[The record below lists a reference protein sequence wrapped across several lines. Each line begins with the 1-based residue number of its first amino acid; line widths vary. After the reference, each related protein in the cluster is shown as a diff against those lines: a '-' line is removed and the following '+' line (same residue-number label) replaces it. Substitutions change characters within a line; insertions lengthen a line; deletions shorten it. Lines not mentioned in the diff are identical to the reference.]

1 MQELP
6 FLPTHWLPGNPM
18 VMIGM
23 LVILALLGGELAARG
38 LRIPRIS
45 GYAATGMLLG
55 ATGLIPPPL
64 TEDLRIFVDISLGLV
79 LFELGGRL
87 DLGWLRRAPMIAVM
101 AIVESAATGGL
112 LYVLLTSYFGFSA
125 SVALIGAAIGI
136 STSPA
141 VVMRVAADSSAQ
153 GQVTERMLLLAAIN
167 STIAVLVLTTLVP
180 MLASGREGGIVQ
192 GIARPLYLLGG
203 SIALAAVM
211 TWIALAVYRITGK
224 REDRQLIATLG
235 LVVLAV
241 GLALAWKLSVLVTL
255 LALGMGLRNFDRGS
269 HTMALD
275 FGVAGQFFYLVLF
288 SLVGASLDLG
298 TLLVAGLAGAAF
310 VAVRFLGKALA
321 VLAFAR
327 ATHQPLAQA
336 ALLVVAI
343 QPMSG
348 LAAVLA
354 YDAANMLGELAASV
368 APVVVAAVVILEMVG
383 PIATQIALRLAGD
396 AHATPTGARA

>member
-1 MQELP
+1 MLGLP
-6 FLPTHWLPGNPM
+6 FLPTQWLPGNPM
-18 VMIGM
+18 VMIGT

-55 ATGLIPPPL
+55 ATGLMPPPL

-87 DLGWLRRAPMIAVM
+87 DLAWLRRAPMIAVM
-101 AIVESAATGGL
+101 AIAESAATGAL
-112 LYVLLTSYFGFSA
+112 LYYLLAVYFDFPA
-125 SVALIGAAIGI
+125 AVALIGAAIGI

-180 MLASGREGGIVQ
+180 SLAGGQEGGLGQ
-192 GIARPLYLLGG
+192 GIGRPLYLLVG
-203 SIALAAVM
+203 SIVLAAAM
-211 TWIALAVYRITGK
+211 TWIALIVYRITGK

-255 LALGMGLRNFDRGS
+255 LGLGLGLRNFDRGG
-269 HTMALD
+269 HTMAID
-275 FGVAGQFFYLVLF
+275 FGVVGQFFYLVLF

-310 VAVRFLGKALA
+310 VAVRFIGKALA
-321 VLAFAR
+321 VLTFAR
-327 ATHQPLAQA
+327 VTHQPFTQA

-368 APVVVAAVVILEMVG
+368 APVVVAAVVMLEIIG

-396 AHATPTGARA
+396 AQAGPAGVRA

>member
-1 MQELP
+1 MLDLP
-6 FLPTHWLPGNPM
+6 FLPAQWLPGNPM
-18 VMIGM
+18 VMIGT

-55 ATGLIPPPL
+55 ATGLMPPPL
-64 TEDLRIFVDISLGLV
+64 AEDLRIFVDISLGLV

-87 DLGWLRRAPMIAVM
+87 DLAWLRRAPMIAVM
-101 AIVESAATGGL
+101 AIAESATTGAL
-112 LYVLLTSYFGFSA
+112 LYILLAGYFEFSA
-125 SVALIGAAIGI
+125 AVALIGAAIGI

-180 MLASGREGGIVQ
+180 SLAGGQEGGLAQ
-192 GIARPLYLLGG
+192 GIGRPLYLLVG
-203 SIALAAVM
+203 SIALAAAM
-211 TWIALAVYRITGK
+211 TWIALVVYRITGK

-255 LALGMGLRNFDRGS
+255 LGLGLGLRNFDRGG

-288 SLVGASLDLG
+288 SLVGASLDLS

-310 VAVRFLGKALA
+310 VGVRFLGKALA
-321 VLAFAR
+321 VLTFAR
-327 ATHQPLAQA
+327 VTHQPITQA

-368 APVVVAAVVILEMVG
+368 APVVVAAVVIMEMLG

-396 AHATPTGARA
+396 ASAVAPGVRT